1 MRFDVYFD
9 DDQNTGYD
17 IEMQNDNQ
25 GDLLRRSRYYQSVI
39 DIEQIKA
46 GEPYENYSSVIL
58 H

>member
-1 MRFDVYFD
+1 VRFDVYFD

-25 GDLLRRSRYYQSVI
+25 GDLLRRSRYYQSDI

>member
-1 MRFDVYFD
+1 
-9 DDQNTGYD
+9 
-17 IEMQNDNQ
+17 MQNDNQ
-25 GDLLRRSRYYQSVI
+25 GDLLRRSRYYQSDI